1 MWQCEGWLL
10 GRRPLSG
17 GPVDAAS
24 LARLVRSL
32 GPAAPRPQRRP
43 PTLLR
48 CRDDRLEL
56 AARHDDEGFE
66 SDDDSRSLASDD
78 TAVSN
83 SSSCCFVDDHVYR
96 RGAAGAGVGK
106 PGGVPPPPRPV
117 PPPGVAGPLASTS
130 STTSDSANSSG
141 ASDTDEADHQPAA
154 AGSVAAL
161 VQSLS
166 LYQRV
171 VKTPGAVPAAS
182 AAAAH
187 EPEIIPVADV
197 AFCHTDPALP
207 RVAVWVVRRRR
218 SAWAA
223 ATSDDAASQAPA
235 GLEAIVFETNN
246 ERALRKLC
254 NHFQDVSRRL
264 KLDQYRHPHR
274 RKEGAAA
281 PGRPPAYSSLAQ
293 PSPSPSSSYSS
304 SPSPSPVGK
313 QAAVSLSSGI
323 SSSSSVSTSS
333 GGSAKSQQRVEPA
346 RVSPHQQQQVF
357 KRLEAPAV
365 VARFNLLQRTDGDGV
380 THLEVARDT
389 PLQESQPAPGRGG
402 PSTASGPSSI
412 ISLSTPEAPAPPPAA
427 PATTG
432 KQRPILVLGPR
443 SDQLEAAELR
453 KVWSPR
459 PPPSPPPPPQRPERR
474 RFARKSHKAPAP
486 PPPPS
491 PPAQQQH
498 PPSGG
503 SKGDRNK
510 VLRGQLVSPSSA
522 WPQYTVVRGSAW
534 CAQPQAHTQPRSRSK
549 SPPRPRRAAAAS
561 AASSRYAEA
570 ARFLGGLSQRLRDA
584 VGGGGGGGG
593 GGHPQHHLQQQQC
606 SLYGTAARRR
616 STPDVFRSA
625 ENLLAGAGGHRLKSV
640 IKKARR
646 PDCRAEPKK
655 VTFSA
660 YATVQVVD

>member
-313 QAAVSLSSGI
+313 QAAVSLSSAI

-427 PATTG
+427 PAASG

-486 PPPPS
+486 P
-491 PPAQQQH
+491 
-498 PPSGG
+498 
-503 SKGDRNK
+503 

-522 WPQYTVVRGSAW
+522 WPQYTVVRG
-534 CAQPQAHTQPRSRSK
+534 T
-549 SPPRPRRAAAAS
+549 
-561 AASSRYAEA
+561 ASSRYAEA

-584 VGGGGGGGG
+584 VGGGGG